1 MLQPHNAETQA
12 RYRRRPSIKYAGL
25 HHVHSLKMRQPPS
38 SYYAVALLVAFATKT
53 VVANRGPGASTNGI
67 ASPATQPASTTS
79 GACTRKYGMGS
90 RLHLPHMHAPH
101 LHIPKG
107 GFLFSP
113 FRHHGGAHAVGN
125 PAKVTENSG
134 GHTPS
139 IFSGMSVYHMF
150 KHHSADR
157 RDQASAAGLAMSNPT
172 GGSVA
177 TAERTLGQ
185 GDDKQENQ
193 NSPHYPHL
201 HMKSFFQSLRS
212 WVSFKQYCCGVRDFL
227 LIARPLETFL
237 LRTGT
242 VHDRDLSRFI
252 ARATAFVI
260 ISMIITSILGTLGL
274 DTKPIIA
281 GLGVSG
287 FIGESDAGRSNAS
300 PLVALNPFPGLCL
313 HPSAFLTVTPCFL
326 HAPCN
331 LPLSSRFRTERNC
344 HQRSLRDPPRF
355 SEAFQDGVENPRRG
369 LHGHRAVHRLPLRP
383 SSHRRRCD
391 DSRTGLPGVHPANN
405 SHRKEGQGRPCH
417 SLGRHTP
424 RSDPHDT
431 SSLPPACCCCE
442 EHAPSKVKA
451 SDRY

>member
-1 MLQPHNAETQA
+1 
-12 RYRRRPSIKYAGL
+12 
-25 HHVHSLKMRQPPS
+25 
-38 SYYAVALLVAFATKT
+38 
-53 VVANRGPGASTNGI
+53 
-67 ASPATQPASTTS
+67 
-79 GACTRKYGMGS
+79 
-90 RLHLPHMHAPH
+90 
-101 LHIPKG
+101 
-107 GFLFSP
+107 
-113 FRHHGGAHAVGN
+113 
-125 PAKVTENSG
+125 
-134 GHTPS
+134 
-139 IFSGMSVYHMF
+139 MF

-287 FIGESDAGRSNAS
+287 FIVGFALKEIATNVLSGILLVFQRPFKTGWKIRVGAYTGTVLSIDSRYVRLLTEEDAMILVPAYQVYTQPITVIERKDKAGRVIHSAGTH
-300 PLVALNPFPGLCL
+300 PGVTLTTP
-313 HPSAFLTVTPCFL
+313 HPSPPPAAAAKSTP
-326 HAPCN
+326 
-331 LPLSSRFRTERNC
+331 
-344 HQRSLRDPPRF
+344 PPR
-355 SEAFQDGVENPRRG
+355 
-369 LHGHRAVHRLPLRP
+369 
-383 SSHRRRCD
+383 
-391 DSRTGLPGVHPANN
+391 
-405 SHRKEGQGRPCH
+405 
-417 SLGRHTP
+417 
-424 RSDPHDT
+424 
-431 SSLPPACCCCE
+431 
-442 EHAPSKVKA
+442 
-451 SDRY
+451 

>member
-12 RYRRRPSIKYAGL
+12 RYRRRPSIKYAGV
-25 HHVHSLKMRQPPS
+25 HHLHSLKMRQLPS
-38 SYYAVALLVAFATKT
+38 SYFAVAFLVAFATKT
-53 VVANRGPGASTNGI
+53 VVANRGPGASTNGL
-67 ASPATQPASTTS
+67 ASPATQPVSTTS
-79 GACTRKYGMGS
+79 GACKRKYGMGS

-125 PAKVTENSG
+125 LAKVTENSG

-157 RDQASAAGLAMSNPT
+157 RDQASAAGLAVSHPT

-185 GDDKQENQ
+185 GDGKQENQ

-237 LRTGT
+237 LRTG
-242 VHDRDLSRFI
+242 
-252 ARATAFVI
+252 A
-260 ISMIITSILGTLGL
+260 
-274 DTKPIIA
+274 
-281 GLGVSG
+281 
-287 FIGESDAGRSNAS
+287 
-300 PLVALNPFPGLCL
+300 
-313 HPSAFLTVTPCFL
+313 
-326 HAPCN
+326 
-331 LPLSSRFRTERNC
+331 
-344 HQRSLRDPPRF
+344 
-355 SEAFQDGVENPRRG
+355 
-369 LHGHRAVHRLPLRP
+369 
-383 SSHRRRCD
+383 
-391 DSRTGLPGVHPANN
+391 
-405 SHRKEGQGRPCH
+405 
-417 SLGRHTP
+417 
-424 RSDPHDT
+424 
-431 SSLPPACCCCE
+431 
-442 EHAPSKVKA
+442 
-451 SDRY
+451 